1 VSTTTSVLDR
11 PVVEQ
16 TLQWLALGLTPGL
29 GPTRARRLVE
39 HFGNVAA
46 VFRAAL
52 TELEATGLLVVSAQ
66 SLGTGRSMELAQEEF
81 GKAKAAGVQVIT
93 LDDPAY
99 PTQLRQ
105 IYDPPLV
112 LYVRGDVNVLSQ
124 PGIAVVGTRHPTPYG
139 TGMAERLSIDL
150 AARGL
155 DLQWHGARS
164 RHRRA
169 PRSDCS
175 QRQDA
180 RCFWHRSGRPI
191 PQGE

>member
-169 PRSDCS
+169 PRSDCC